1 MAYPKIINKD
11 LIVAIYK
18 RDIKT
23 LQQYLEKYHKN
34 VIVIEMCDCFEMG
47 EECDYKDDCKECEYC
62 YKITAF
68 ELVYALCNIFR
79 YYEEKDY
86 NIYKSMMDLFFNIPI
101 TPILPKINYGDFSF
115 ITYNDDVY
123 DYFEDYDFVKYK
135 PKDIDIQLANC
146 GMKHKQEEVIK
157 LLKQGASPYIE
168 NDLDLN
174 QDNIYTYYNVA
185 PMLDTLETD
194 IEFIITCLIDDII
207 ANEYKEDSSKL
218 SFVNT
223 FINVLVASAH
233 IEILSIVDKYILPE
247 VRKKGEELMQRK
259 LGEVE

>member
-1 MAYPKIINKD
+1 
-11 LIVAIYK
+11 
-18 RDIKT
+18 
-23 LQQYLEKYHKN
+23 
-34 VIVIEMCDCFEMG
+34 
-47 EECDYKDDCKECEYC
+47 
-62 YKITAF
+62 
-68 ELVYALCNIFR
+68 
-79 YYEEKDY
+79 
-86 NIYKSMMDLFFNIPI
+86 MMDLFFNIPI